1 MRERLSSR
9 SARFPLIFA
18 TLDSDSSKEPNDAR
32 REKELLVSGYKAVS
46 RLCIWLWTFQLQG
59 INSLIWQF
67 MFIFCKAQIVTGY
80 LAQMISTYMNEN
92 LLNQGFSV

>member
-46 RLCIWLWTFQLQG
+46 RPDCIWLWSFQLQG
-59 INSLIWQF
+59 IKIIDWANLRGIYNGQGLDAQFGTWQS
-67 MFIFCKAQIVTGY
+67 K
-80 LAQMISTYMNEN
+80 LD
-92 LLNQGFSV
+92 L